1 MIVAISA
8 KARCVLGATLILV
21 TAPNISNAGI
31 EGGNVTGIEGA
42 NILGIEGANILGIE
56 GGNVTGIE
64 GANALGIEGGNIFHL
79 LTGPLSNIDVDR
91 NFVISL
97 GQTIMVSA
105 DMLSQLSVGDLV
117 TVEGTIAGPGL
128 LYADAVTVSARQY
141 VAGSTEVF
149 VTGILSSVD
158 ASTGTAML
166 GELQVD
172 YTSSLASGNSR
183 NGVVW
188 AFRGTQPNQK
198 GVMLSD
204 RVQAY

>member
-1 MIVAISA
+1 MNVANSA
-8 KARCVLGATLILV
+8 KILGILGATLILV

-31 EGGNVTGIEGA
+31 EGGNVNGIEGA
-42 NILGIEGANILGIE
+42 NVLE
-56 GGNVTGIE
+56 
-64 GANALGIEGGNIFHL
+64 IEGGNIFHL
-79 LTGPLSNIDVDR
+79 LTGPLSNIDVER

-128 LYADAVTVSARQY
+128 LYADVVTVSARQY

-158 ASTGTAML
+158 TSKGTAML

-172 YTSSLASGNSR
+172 YTSSLASGNAR
-183 NGVVW
+183 GGVVW